1 MWSTEGKL
9 WPFGRMMMDS
19 QLQHSLVGQWALMQ
33 WPQVLSIDLM
43 DRGSPVVLQGLSG
56 DDDLTGIPF
65 IVQAAR

>member
-1 MWSTEGKL
+1 
-9 WPFGRMMMDS
+9 
-19 QLQHSLVGQWALMQ
+19 MQ